1 MSAHKEVQ
9 AIRHTLA
16 RNWNFQVTMT
26 VRTYQRHE
34 KTKAFALPPGLGRR
48 LKNSFQIPLETMP
61 NFILYGNWRKTSQT
75 CPNQARFTLVVRP
88 IFFGRTGIRIV
99 ALRSATFSRAPTKR
113 LGVSELGSTEAPEV
127 ARSRVDWPK

>member
-9 AIRHTLA
+9 AVRHTLA
-16 RNWNFQVTMT
+16 RRNFLITMT
-26 VRTYQRHE
+26 VGTCQRHE
-34 KTKAFALPPGLGRR
+34 RPRLSLCRPGLGRR
-48 LKNSFQIPLETMP
+48 LKNPFQIPLETMP
-61 NFILYGNWRKTSQT
+61 NFILYGNWRKTSQI

-99 ALRSATFSRAPTKR
+99 ALRSASFSRAPTKR
-113 LGVSELGSTEAPEV
+113 FGVSELGSTEAPEV